1 MQTIDLPLFGHWER
15 VLGDLLDRTDQF
27 PRSVRFTFSTRIQNT
42 GLDVLEKIVEAR
54 YSRGQKK
61 IDALERID
69 LDLAKLRVV
78 MRLAY
83 DRRYLSHRGYEHLA
97 RGVDEAGR
105 MVGGWLKQRGSRE

>member
-1 MQTIDLPLFGHWER
+1 METIELPLFTHWER

-42 GLDVLEKIVEAR
+42 GLDVLEKIVEAW

-61 IDALERID
+61 VNALERID

-83 DRRYLSHRGYEHLA
+83 DRRHLSHRSYEHLA

-105 MVGGWLKQRGSRE
+105 MVGGWLKEQGARD